1 MRELCFIFRN
11 EFKKYGYKIPT
22 TEFPRAA
29 VKLVAIFRSE
39 LRLGLPMIGQFIAGN
54 NKKSRELLGIKY
66 DRNIEQTIIEMGY
79 SVIDHGFVPD
89 RTKG

>member
-1 MRELCFIFRN
+1 M
-11 EFKKYGYKIPT
+11 
-22 TEFPRAA
+22 
-29 VKLVAIFRSE
+29 
-39 LRLGLPMIGQFIAGN
+39 GLPLIGQRIEPD